1 MTNRYLEEIR
11 ARGRDANPF
20 FCLMGIDVEAFG
32 EGQAELSMRIRPD
45 MLNGDGWLQG
55 GVFTAICDEAMA
67 MALCTVLEEGESIA
81 TISESTSFL
90 RGIREGTVVARGR
103 VIRKGRRVAFLE
115 GEVREQGTDSPILS
129 LTSASFAV
137 IRRP

>member
-32 EGQAELSMRIRPD
+32 EGRAELSMRIRPD